1 MSAEILNF
9 SKQVLINWLEDIKT
23 FKDMEYLIPAH
34 FSAPIKFK
42 IEDCQKL
49 INEIN
54 SQSWDKSSEDNKFLI
69 NLYTRLFK
77 LGIIPKEVN
86 M

>member
-1 MSAEILNF
+1 MCIRDS
-9 SKQVLINWLEDIKT
+9 
-23 FKDMEYLIPAH
+23 LIPAH

-54 SQSWDKSSEDNKFLI
+54 SAEWDKSPDDNKFLI
-69 NLYTRLFK
+69 NLYSRLFK
-77 LGIIPKEVN
+77 LRIIPKEVN